1 MINAE
6 EARNLA
12 IANNNKKRISE
23 ISKRNKYIEKK
34 YSNQIVYLIPFFHGR
49 KNYRSIDMI
58 SVKIMEAVD
67 EGNYITEVYLD
78 DLFDEEIE
86 KICWYFRQMW
96 YVISKSPIDYGGR
109 TKISIS
115 WKEGK

>member
-23 ISKRNKYIEKK
+23 ISKRNKYIEKN
-34 YSNQIVYLIPFFHGR
+34 YSTQI
-49 KNYRSIDMI
+49 NMI
-58 SVKIMEAVD
+58 NAKIMEAVD

-96 YVISKSPIDYGGR
+96 YVISKSPIDYGGW

>member
-23 ISKRNKYIEKK
+23 ISKRNKYIEKN
-34 YSNQIVYLIPFFHGR
+34 YSNQI
-49 KNYRSIDMI
+49 DMI
-58 SVKIMEAVD
+58 SAKIMEAVD